1 MLKKR
6 FFFFLKLQKTYFSTN
21 FRADLRTLKK
31 VFLLKFQKIE
41 TYLSL
46 HKNKNVKLFFLKF

>member
-6 FFFFLKLQKTYFSTN
+6 FFFLKFQKNLLQYQLQSRFKN
-21 FRADLRTLKK
+21 VKKKRMLKK

-41 TYLSL
+41 TYLPIST
-46 HKNKNVKLFFLKF
+46 